1 MKTKFHH
8 LAQRTGSGIEKA
20 SVSFAALARTL
31 SAPFRFRVFPLGFG
45 IASLLFVSVAS
56 PSLHAQDALTFGGY
70 NSALE
75 TFDSNSSW
83 DTSDSSSGGTLLISG
98 ASESFRLDVSA
109 GFFTV
114 PVAVGGDPSWGTFD
128 IRNGGTVALGG
139 TLIYNNLATASIGT
153 LCLNGSAVFDAS
165 LLFSGSNSFSSNL
178 TLGSGGILNGSGTI
192 SGGTL
197 RRPNASGSL
206 ATGGGIGVLSSQNTA
221 LSPPLTVIGPNSLST
236 TLAGGSA
243 YENFPSFTPSSELAT
258 TVKFRDGIAG
268 SGGSGDDGGNRTVY
282 VSFADH
288 GAEPLASD
296 ILTLTGTAGNGFA
309 DTLAIEVTY
318 DETTAFSLFGRE
330 SAVRLGWLNTA
341 TGEWDLATDGN
352 TGAGIFAGFY
362 AMSYA
367 DFLAA
372 HGGAFDP
379 SAMLGA
385 YGLDTSANSVWAV
398 INHNSEFGA
407 IQAVPEPSAWVL
419 LLSGAAMVFALRRR
433 GKVES
438 LQHRQK
444 RSMKKLSSL

>member
-31 SAPFRFRVFPLGFG
+31 SAPFRFRVFSLGFR
-45 IASLLFVSVAS
+45 IASLLFALTAI
-56 PSLHAQDALTFGGY
+56 PGLQAQDAFTFNGY
-70 NSALE
+70 NSTLE
-75 TFDSNSSW
+75 TYDSNSNW
-83 DTSDSSSGGTLLISG
+83 DIFGSSSGGTLLISG

-128 IRNGGTVALGG
+128 IRNGGTLIYTNPSNTGSGTLSNSAVLGG
-139 TLIYNNLATASIGT
+139 TL
-153 LCLNGSAVFDAS
+153 
-165 LLFSGSNSFSSNL
+165 LFGN
-178 TLGSGGILNGSGTI
+178 
-192 SGGTL
+192 GGTL
-197 RRPNASGSL
+197 RGPNASGSL
-206 ATGGGIGVLSSQNTA
+206 ATGGGIGVLSSQDTA

-318 DETTAFSLFGRE
+318 DETTAFSLFGSE

-341 TGEWDLATDGN
+341 TGEWDLAPGGN

-385 YGLDTSANSVWAV
+385 YGLDTVANSVWAV